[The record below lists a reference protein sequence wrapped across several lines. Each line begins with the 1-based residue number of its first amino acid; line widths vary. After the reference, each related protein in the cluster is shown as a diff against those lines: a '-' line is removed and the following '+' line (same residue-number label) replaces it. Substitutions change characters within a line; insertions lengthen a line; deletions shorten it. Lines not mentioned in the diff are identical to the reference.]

1 MQDGNEESPLEEVVK
16 AEEQEHQLSAI
27 VDMDQVQKEAENE
40 DNEEIPDQ
48 IQNDD
53 AQMVIEAEEEEP

>member
-1 MQDGNEESPLEEVVK
+1 MQDGVEENPLEEVVK